1 MNQTISAT
9 TNKEMPWTE
18 KYRPSNIDQIL
29 SQNIIVSTLKK
40 LIENGTFLHL
50 LFHGPP
56 GSGKTS
62 TILCCAYAL
71 YGPYVEHMT
80 LMLNASYDRGIET
93 VRKKIKNFIICQ
105 TNVFV
110 PQKYRSLP
118 KLVILDETDSMT
130 VDAQTVLR
138 HLFEKYSVSSR
149 FCMLCNHRDKISEP
163 LQSRC
168 ATFRFSPLSENDMA
182 IKMTEISQLENLDY
196 ELGVLESI
204 IKISKGDMRIAI
216 NTLQHVSL
224 SCYGEKILIKNV
236 YMVSGHCMP
245 EINDHIFQTL
255 MHIYSE
261 HITIE
266 NGVNIIHDIIID
278 NNVAIFNLLEELKNF
293 VLESQLSLC
302 QKIYLIGNFSD
313 CEVYDSYSID
323 VFNIV
328 AVICGIFYC
337 VRNQ

>member
-9 TNKEMPWTE
+9 TNKNMPWTE
-18 KYRPSNIDQIL
+18 KYRPNDINQIL

-62 TILCCAYAL
+62 TIMCCAHAL
-71 YGPYVEHMT
+71 YGNYIEHMT
-80 LMLNASYDRGIET
+80 LILNASYDRGIET

-110 PQKYRSLP
+110 PQQYRALP

-130 VDAQTVLR
+130 ADAQTMLR
-138 HLFEKYSVSSR
+138 HLFEKYSEKSR
-149 FCMLCNHRDKISEP
+149 FCMLCNHRDKIGEP

-168 ATFRFSPLSENDMA
+168 AMFRFSPLCENDML
-182 IKMTEISQLENLDY
+182 KKLDEISKKEKLEY
-196 ELGVLESI
+196 EEGVLESI

-224 SCYGEKILIKNV
+224 SCHGEKIFIKNV
-236 YMVSGHCMP
+236 YLVSGHCLP
-245 EINDHIFQTL
+245 IINIFIYDTL
-255 MHIYSE
+255 MDIYLE
-261 HITIE
+261 KIE
-266 NGVNIIHDIIID
+266 IEKGVEIICDKIID
-278 NNVAIFNLLEELKNF
+278 NNIAIFNLLEELKNY
-293 VLESQLSLC
+293 VLKSDLSLT
-302 QKIYLIGNFSD
+302 QKIYLIDNFSE
-313 CEVYDSYSID
+313 CEIHDSCGID
-323 VFNIV
+323 IFNIV
-328 AVICGIFYC
+328 ITICGIFYC
-337 VRNQ
+337 IRDH